1 MSKVGQRLSERL
13 FRSWRL
19 GAVPDDPAEI
29 QMTPG
34 PAERGSE
41 AGGRAPAS
49 PWVIFSVMS
58 VALLMSSVDSTIVAT
73 ALPTLHE
80 SLRAS
85 LNWVG
90 WTITA
95 YQLGLTVAMP
105 VAGRI
110 SDLLGRKRVFVLCVC
125 FFTLMSLLCGLAT
138 SVYMLVPLRFL
149 QALGGGAF
157 MPSATGII
165 SDHFGSGRDRAI
177 GLFSSIFPLGMLIG
191 PIFGGVI
198 ITYWSWRGIF
208 FVNVPIGIVLTI
220 LATRLLPVSTKVERK
235 APDVVGVA
243 QLGALLLAS
252 MYAITNLGN
261 GHTELWS
268 WSVLVPAAVAIMIAV
283 SFARRSRR
291 VLTPLIPLRLLG
303 GKGFL
308 VMNAIN
314 FLYGVSALGVG
325 ALIPLYAEDRYHLHP
340 LEAGTLLTARGVGM
354 IVLAA
359 AAASALRWTGYRL
372 PMVLGFVVAAGGLFL
387 LSSSAAGVSP
397 YAWLALTAGVTG
409 VGIGICSPAANN
421 ATLALAPDDVAAVS
435 GLRGMF
441 RQAGAIFGIST
452 VTAVVARSRNPGLE
466 LGRSFAVIAVL
477 FLCTV
482 VLVVFV
488 PNRRASW

>member
-1 MSKVGQRLSERL
+1 
-13 FRSWRL
+13 
-19 GAVPDDPAEI
+19 
-29 QMTPG
+29 MTPG

-157 MPSATGII
+157 MPSATGHHLRPLRQRARPGHRALLEHLP
-165 SDHFGSGRDRAI
+165 SRHADRPD
-177 GLFSSIFPLGMLIG
+177 LR
-191 PIFGGVI
+191 
-198 ITYWSWRGIF
+198 RGDNHLL
-208 FVNVPIGIVLTI
+208 VVAGDLLRERADRHRAHHPGD
-220 LATRLLPVSTKVERK
+220 RLLPVSTKVERK

-314 FLYGVSALGVG
+314 FSTASAPSASGRSSLFMPRT
-325 ALIPLYAEDRYHLHP
+325 AITPP
-340 LEAGTLLTARGVGM
+340 ARGRDSADGTRCRHDRAPRRRRRLFAGPATACPWCSASSSR
-354 IVLAA
+354 LAA
-359 AAASALRWTGYRL
+359 C
-372 PMVLGFVVAAGGLFL
+372 F
-387 LSSSAAGVSP
+387 SSP
-397 YAWLALTAGVTG
+397 
-409 VGIGICSPAANN
+409 
-421 ATLALAPDDVAAVS
+421 LAPLA
-435 GLRGMF
+435 
-441 RQAGAIFGIST
+441 
-452 VTAVVARSRNPGLE
+452 
-466 LGRSFAVIAVL
+466 
-477 FLCTV
+477 
-482 VLVVFV
+482 
-488 PNRRASW
+488 